1 MYAGWLLES
10 SYLTVIIEHLSGFIV
25 CLTSLEAS
33 SPACA
38 ICKQFH
44 RNVSQPHGEH
54 YMCTSM
60 LHEAQAVVVQL
71 IKFVTFP
78 SMSIRVE
85 LQISKHLINNNYYD
99 GPNF

>member
-1 MYAGWLLES
+1 M
-10 SYLTVIIEHLSGFIV
+10 
-25 CLTSLEAS
+25 C
-33 SPACA
+33 
-38 ICKQFH
+38 IC
-44 RNVSQPHGEH
+44 
-54 YMCTSM
+54 M

-85 LQISKHLINNNYYD
+85 LQISKHLINNNNYD